1 MALTYEFLMAR
12 ANEASQE
19 AEGAVLDN
27 VRRRALRSEA
37 AWRDMALRQ
46 RKIEHDR
53 ETARRLRASQVAAQ
67 AMHDDALDE
76 ADDPHG

>member
-1 MALTYEFLMAR
+1 MSLTYEFLIAR
-12 ANEASQE
+12 ADEAAKE
-19 AEGAVLDN
+19 AEDAVLDN

-53 ETARRLRASQVAAQ
+53 ETARRLRASQAAAQ
-67 AMHDDALDE
+67 EAHADLDE
-76 ADDPHG
+76 ADELGD

>member
-53 ETARRLRASQVAAQ
+53 ETARRLRASQAAEQ
-67 AMHDDALDE
+67 EAHAELDE